1 MGVRGL
7 DDNRDVVKL
16 NPSGSELVAREKR
29 NGEVVQGSESNG
41 RAWIG
46 REEMW
51 SSRDSKEVMVQFS

>member
-29 NGEVVQGSESNG
+29 SGEVVQGSESNG

-51 SSRDSKEVMVQFS
+51 SSRDSKK